1 MKRNALRGFAAAGLL
16 VMGLTACGGGG
27 ASTDVAS
34 SAPAGETP
42 SATPTPTEAKQYTT
56 QELVDLVKQIKAD
69 DGSEL
74 TVSAIDD
81 LASQQ
86 NPLKELI
93 GQMTIEPAECKELST
108 LGASQSIE
116 GSTAAA
122 GAKIDTDAQVVTGI
136 SLISG
141 VDKEVLTKSLEDN
154 EDQAAKCA
162 NMTMTMGGSTLKV
175 STEKFDGISSVP
187 GAKGFKTAMVLPDGR
202 SQSTYMG
209 FAIKDGV
216 LISAT
221 ASGANAES
229 EGVAAAGALMDQAAA
244 LIK

>member
-1 MKRNALRGFAAAGLL
+1 MNKNALRGFAAAGLL
-16 VMGLTACGGGG
+16 VMGLTACSGGG
-27 ASTDVAS
+27 STDAAS
-34 SAPAGETP
+34 SAPAGKAAP
-42 SATPTPTEAKQYTT
+42 GSTPTKAKQYTT
-56 QELVDLVKQIKAD
+56 QELVDLVKQIKAA

-74 TVSAIDD
+74 TVSPIDD

-93 GQMTIEPAECKELST
+93 SQMTIEPAECKELST

-122 GAKIDTDAQVVTGI
+122 GAKIDADAQVITGI
-136 SLISG
+136 SLVSG
-141 VDKEVLTKSLEDN
+141 VDEAVLTKSLEGN
-154 EDQAAKCA
+154 EAQAAKCA
-162 NMTMTMGGSTLKV
+162 TMTMTMAGSTMTV
-175 STEKFDGISSVP
+175 NTGKFDGISSVP
-187 GAKGFKTAMVLPDGR
+187 GAKGFKTSMVLPDGR

-209 FAIKDGV
+209 FVIKNGV

-221 ASGANAES
+221 ASGANAET
-229 EGVAAAGALMDQAAA
+229 EGAAAAGDLMDQAAE